1 MPSDEVKQG
10 KGCMNKP
17 SKTRTNKMKRLST
30 MIDPMIAPS
39 AKARGF
45 AIGRIVSHWH
55 DIVGDMSFW
64 CRPDAVSFPR
74 DSRTDG
80 TLRLQIASGR
90 GPQAQAM
97 SDVIIDRVNSN
108 FGYRAISRISLVQTL
123 STPVQPASPKP
134 APQLNQTQHDIWTL
148 DDKLKDVKSPE
159 LRAAL
164 RRLGSPID
172 GPVDDPIGGPVGG
185 PVDDPV
191 DGPVDIKTTSRPNNR
206 SKHPSD

>member
-10 KGCMNKP
+10 QGLMSKP
-17 SKTRTNKMKRLST
+17 PKTRTNKMKRLST

-55 DIVGDMSFW
+55 DIVGDVSSW

-97 SDVIIDRVNSN
+97 SDIIIDRVNAT

-123 STPVQPASPKP
+123 STMVQPASPKP

-164 RRLGSPID
+164 RRLGSP
-172 GPVDDPIGGPVGG
+172 
-185 PVDDPV
+185 V
-191 DGPVDIKTTSRPNNR
+191 DGPVDTNTTSHVNNQL
-206 SKHPSD
+206 KNPSD

>member
-10 KGCMNKP
+10 KVCMSKP
-17 SKTRTNKMKRLST
+17 PKTRTNKMKRLST
-30 MIDPMIAPS
+30 LVDPMIAPG
-39 AKARGF
+39 AMARGF

-55 DIVGDMSFW
+55 DIVGDISAW
-64 CRPDAVSFPR
+64 CRPDAVSFPH

-80 TLRLQIASGR
+80 TLKLQIASGR

-97 SDVIIDRVNSN
+97 SDVIIDRVNAN

-123 STPVQPASPKP
+123 PTPCQPDSPKP
-134 APQLNQTQHDIWTL
+134 RPQSNQHQHDTWTL

-164 RRLGSPID
+164 RRLGSPI
-172 GPVDDPIGGPVGG
+172 GPFE
-185 PVDDPV
+185 DPV
-191 DGPVDIKTTSRPNNR
+191 DGAVDKDTSGYLNNG
-206 SKHPSD
+206 SKHQSD

>member
-10 KGCMNKP
+10 KGPMSKP
-17 SKTRTNKMKRLST
+17 PKTRTNKMKRLST

-55 DIVGDMSFW
+55 DIVGDMSSW

-80 TLRLQIASGR
+80 TLRLRIASGR

-97 SDVIIDRVNSN
+97 SDVIIDRVNAN
-108 FGYRAISRISLVQTL
+108 FGYRAISRISLVQTI

-134 APQLNQTQHDIWTL
+134 ARELNQTQHDIWTL

-164 RRLGSPID
+164 RRLGSP
-172 GPVDDPIGGPVGG
+172 
-185 PVDDPV
+185 V
-191 DGPVDIKTTSRPNNR
+191 DGPVNTNTTSPLNNQ
-206 SKHPSD
+206 SKHP

>member
-10 KGCMNKP
+10 QGPMSKP
-17 SKTRTNKMKRLST
+17 PKTRTNKMKRLST

-55 DIVGDMSFW
+55 DIVGDVSSW

-97 SDVIIDRVNSN
+97 SDIIIDRVNAN
-108 FGYRAISRISLVQTL
+108 FGYRAISRISLVNTL
-123 STPVQPASPKP
+123 STLVQPASSKP
-134 APQLNQTQHDIWTL
+134 APRLNQIQHDIWTL
-148 DDKLKDVKSPE
+148 DEKLKDVKSPE

-164 RRLGSPID
+164 RRLGR
-172 GPVDDPIGGPVGG
+172 
-185 PVDDPV
+185 PV
-191 DGPVDIKTTSRPNNR
+191 DGPVDRNTTSHLNNQ

>member
-10 KGCMNKP
+10 KGCMSKLPKTSANKL
-17 SKTRTNKMKRLST
+17 KRLST

-55 DIVGDMSFW
+55 DIVGDMSSW
-64 CRPDAVSFPR
+64 CRPDAVVFPHN
-74 DSRTDG
+74 SHTDG
-80 TLRLQIASGR
+80 TLKLQIASGR

-97 SDVIIDRVNSN
+97 SDVIIDRVNAN
-108 FGYRAISRISLVQTL
+108 FGYRAISRVSLVQTL
-123 STPVQPASPKP
+123 ATPIQPASPKSE
-134 APQLNQTQHDIWTL
+134 PQLNQDWNDIWTL

-164 RRLGSPID
+164 RRLGSP
-172 GPVDDPIGGPVGG
+172 
-185 PVDDPV
+185 V
-191 DGPVDIKTTSRPNNR
+191 DGPVDADTIGHRDNV
-206 SKHPSD
+206 SKQVSD

>member
-1 MPSDEVKQG
+1 
-10 KGCMNKP
+10 
-17 SKTRTNKMKRLST
+17 

-45 AIGRIVSHWH
+45 AIGRIVSHWQ
-55 DIVGDMSFW
+55 DIAGDMSSW
-64 CRPDAVSFPR
+64 CRPEAIIFPR

-80 TLRLQIASGR
+80 TLKLQIASGR
-90 GPQAQAM
+90 GPQAQIM
-97 SDVIIDRVNSN
+97 SDVIIDRINAN
-108 FGYRAISRISLVQTL
+108 FGYQAIRRISFVQTL
-123 STPVQPASPKP
+123 STTLQTVSSKLGH
-134 APQLNQTQHDIWTL
+134 QLNQDQHDIWAL

-172 GPVDDPIGGPVGG
+172 GLIDRPVDDR
-185 PVDDPV
+185 VDTDKP
-191 DGPVDIKTTSRPNNR
+191 DHLGNG

>member
-1 MPSDEVKQG
+1 MS
-10 KGCMNKP
+10 KP
-17 SKTRTNKMKRLST
+17 SKIHTSKMKRLST

-55 DIVGDMSFW
+55 DIVGDMSSW

-80 TLRLQIASGR
+80 TLRLRIASGR

-97 SDVIIDRVNSN
+97 SDVIIDRVNAN
-108 FGYRAISRISLVQTL
+108 FGYRAISRISPVQTI

-134 APQLNQTQHDIWTL
+134 AHQLNQTQHDIWTL

-164 RRLGSPID
+164 RRLGSP
-172 GPVDDPIGGPVGG
+172 
-185 PVDDPV
+185 V
-191 DGPVDIKTTSRPNNR
+191 DGPVNTNTTGPLNNQ
-206 SKHPSD
+206 SKH

>member
-10 KGCMNKP
+10 QGPMSKP
-17 SKTRTNKMKRLST
+17 PKTRTNKMKRLST

-55 DIVGDMSFW
+55 DIVGDVSSW

-80 TLRLQIASGR
+80 TLRLRIASGR
-90 GPQAQAM
+90 GPQAQAL
-97 SDVIIDRVNSN
+97 SDVIIDRVNAN

-123 STPVQPASPKP
+123 SKPVHPVSAKP
-134 APQLNQTQHDIWTL
+134 APELNQTQHDIWTL

-164 RRLGSPID
+164 RRLGSP
-172 GPVDDPIGGPVGG
+172 VDTN
-185 PVDDPV
+185 
-191 DGPVDIKTTSRPNNR
+191 TTSHLDNR
-206 SKHPSD
+206 SEHPSD

>member
-1 MPSDEVKQG
+1 MY
-10 KGCMNKP
+10 MNKP

-55 DIVGDMSFW
+55 DIVGDMSSW

-97 SDVIIDRVNSN
+97 SDVIIDRVNAN
-108 FGYRAISRISLVQTL
+108 FGYRAISRISLIQTL
-123 STPVQPASPKP
+123 ATPLPPATPNPDLHQQK
-134 APQLNQTQHDIWTL
+134 QDRHDIWAL
-148 DDKLKDVKSPE
+148 DDKLKNVKSP
-159 LRAAL
+159 RIAG
-164 RRLGSPID
+164 RI
-172 GPVDDPIGGPVGG
+172 
-185 PVDDPV
+185 
-191 DGPVDIKTTSRPNNR
+191 TTAW
-206 SKHPSD
+206 

>member
-1 MPSDEVKQG
+1 
-10 KGCMNKP
+10 
-17 SKTRTNKMKRLST
+17 
-30 MIDPMIAPS
+30 MIDPMIRPS

-55 DIVGDMSFW
+55 DIVGDMSSW

-97 SDVIIDRVNSN
+97 SDVIIDRVNAN
-108 FGYRAISRISLVQTL
+108 FGYRAISRISLIQTL
-123 STPVQPASPKP
+123 STPALLASPKP
-134 APQLNQTQHDIWTL
+134 ASQVNQIQHDIWTL

-164 RRLGSPID
+164 RRLGSP
-172 GPVDDPIGGPVGG
+172 VATN
-185 PVDDPV
+185 
-191 DGPVDIKTTSRPNNR
+191 TTSHLDNR
-206 SKHPSD
+206 SEHPSD

>member
-10 KGCMNKP
+10 KGCMSKP
-17 SKTRTNKMKRLST
+17 PKTRANKMKRLST

-39 AKARGF
+39 ARARGF

-55 DIVGDMSFW
+55 DIVGDMSSW

-74 DSRTDG
+74 DSRTNG

-97 SDVIIDRVNSN
+97 SDFIIDRVNAN
-108 FGYRAISRISLVQTL
+108 FGYRAISKVSLVQTL
-123 STPVQPASPKP
+123 STPAQTASPK
-134 APQLNQTQHDIWTL
+134 AVSQLNQEQHDIWTL

-159 LRAAL
+159 LRAVL
-164 RRLGSPID
+164 RRLGSP
-172 GPVDDPIGGPVGG
+172 VDNSF
-185 PVDDPV
+185 DDS
-191 DGPVDIKTTSRPNNR
+191 VDIDTIGDLDNG
-206 SKHPSD
+206 SKHASD

>member
-10 KGCMNKP
+10 KGSMSKP
-17 SKTRTNKMKRLST
+17 PKTRLNKMKRLST

-45 AIGRIVSHWH
+45 AIGRILSHWD
-55 DIVGDMSFW
+55 DIVGDVSSW

-97 SDVIIDRVNSN
+97 SDVIIDRVNAN

-123 STPVQPASPKP
+123 SKPVHPVSAKP
-134 APQLNQTQHDIWTL
+134 APELNQTQHDIWTL

-164 RRLGSPID
+164 RRLGSP
-172 GPVDDPIGGPVGG
+172 VATN
-185 PVDDPV
+185 
-191 DGPVDIKTTSRPNNR
+191 TTSHLDNR
-206 SKHPSD
+206 SEHPSD

>member
-1 MPSDEVKQG
+1 MS
-10 KGCMNKP
+10 KP
-17 SKTRTNKMKRLST
+17 SKTRANKMKRLST

-55 DIVGDMSFW
+55 DIAGDLSSW
-64 CRPDAVSFPR
+64 CRPEAVFFPR

-80 TLRLQIASGR
+80 TLKLQIAPGR

-97 SDVIIDRVNSN
+97 SDVIIDRVNAN
-108 FGYRAISRISLVQTL
+108 FGYQAIRRISLVQTL
-123 STPVQPASPKP
+123 STPFQPASSKP
-134 APQLNQTQHDIWTL
+134 GYQLNQYQHDIWAL
-148 DDKLKDVKSPE
+148 DDKLKDVKSPK

-172 GPVDDPIGGPVGG
+172 GLVDRPVDDW
-185 PVDDPV
+185 VDKDKP
-191 DGPVDIKTTSRPNNR
+191 DHPSNG
-206 SKHPSD
+206 SKHASD

>member
-1 MPSDEVKQG
+1 MS
-10 KGCMNKP
+10 KP
-17 SKTRTNKMKRLST
+17 SKTRTNKMKRLSA

-55 DIVGDMSFW
+55 DIVGDVSSW
-64 CRPDAVSFPR
+64 CRPDAVSFPS

-90 GPQAQAM
+90 GPQAQTM
-97 SDVIIDRVNSN
+97 SDVIIDRVNAN
-108 FGYRAISRISLVQTL
+108 FGYRAVSRISLVQTL
-123 STPVQPASPKP
+123 SKPAQPASPIP

-164 RRLGSPID
+164 RRLGSPVE
-172 GPVDDPIGGPVGG
+172 GPVDTN
-185 PVDDPV
+185 
-191 DGPVDIKTTSRPNNR
+191 TTSHLDNR
-206 SKHPSD
+206 LKHSLD

>member
-10 KGCMNKP
+10 KRRMNKSP
-17 SKTRTNKMKRLST
+17 KTRTNKMKRLST

-55 DIVGDMSFW
+55 AIVGDMSSW

-80 TLRLQIASGR
+80 TLRLQIASGC
-90 GPQAQAM
+90 GPLAQAM
-97 SDVIIDRVNSN
+97 SDIIIDRVNAN
-108 FGYRAISRISLVQTL
+108 FGYRAISRISLVHTL
-123 STPVQPASPKP
+123 STLVQPASPNP

-148 DDKLKDVKSPE
+148 DEKLKDVKSPE

-164 RRLGSPID
+164 RRLGSPVN
-172 GPVDDPIGGPVGG
+172 GSVDTN
-185 PVDDPV
+185 
-191 DGPVDIKTTSRPNNR
+191 TTSHLDNR

>member
-1 MPSDEVKQG
+1 MSSGEVKQG
-10 KGCMNKP
+10 KGRMSKP
-17 SKTRTNKMKRLST
+17 LKTRKNKMMRLST

-55 DIVGDMSFW
+55 ARVGDMSSW

-97 SDVIIDRVNSN
+97 SDVIIDRVNAN

-123 STPVQPASPKP
+123 STPVQPVIPKP
-134 APQLNQTQHDIWTL
+134 APQLNQTQRDIWTL

-164 RRLGSPID
+164 RRLGSP
-172 GPVDDPIGGPVGG
+172 VY
-185 PVDDPV
+185 DPV
-191 DGPVDIKTTSRPNNR
+191 DGSVDTNTTSHLDNQ
-206 SKHPSD
+206 SKHPSN

>member
-1 MPSDEVKQG
+1 MPSVEVKQG
-10 KGCMNKP
+10 KGRMSKP
-17 SKTRTNKMKRLST
+17 PKMRTNKMKRLST

-55 DIVGDMSFW
+55 DIVGDMSSW

-74 DSRTDG
+74 DSRMDG

-97 SDVIIDRVNSN
+97 SDVIIDRVNAN

-123 STPVQPASPKP
+123 SSPVQPASPKP

-164 RRLGSPID
+164 RRLGNPVD
-172 GPVDDPIGGPVGG
+172 GPI
-185 PVDDPV
+185 DDPV
-191 DGPVDIKTTSRPNNR
+191 DGPIDTKTTSRPNNR